1 VNLDDLARVHD
12 DDLSGE
18 PAGQAS
24 GAGAQTLLASIMSEP
39 PGRGDRPRATWL
51 RGPVP
56 WLASAASVVATVLVV
71 TMVTAPDE
79 QRPAPSPAAATGAQ
93 PSARQMLLSAATAVA
108 ATKAPVS
115 GAYWRTSTVS
125 GMDAISPDRGYVIR
139 RLSSKDQ
146 WLARRPGAQ
155 SWWITQSLGAKPL
168 TPEDQTAWRK
178 AGSPTQWKYPMD
190 MSGYVGA
197 NSSEV
202 VQAEAEEKTAAR
214 LRGKWKGS
222 GGDLTKE
229 LLTWDEIRRIPSGE
243 RELRAYLEQLIAAQT
258 KAGNSEQDPRSLEP
272 ALQETCM
279 QIVFGLPASPA
290 VRASA
295 YRILATMPEL
305 KSLGRVKD
313 PLGRTGEAFGY
324 QVAPELGRKDALEVA
339 WVIDPV
345 TGLPLAGL
353 TTTMV
358 ELAGGRTAKTTSFT
372 AYQQMGWTDAKP
384 SLPAKRD

>member
-1 VNLDDLARVHD
+1 MNLDDLARVHD
-12 DDLSGE
+12 EDLRGE
-18 PAGQAS
+18 PAGQTS

-39 PGRGDRPRATWL
+39 PARGGRPRATWL

-56 WLASAASVVATVLVV
+56 WLASAASVAATVLVV
-71 TMVTAPDE
+71 TMVTAPNE
-79 QRPAPSPAAATGAQ
+79 QRPAPPPAASSGAQ
-93 PSARQMLLSAATAVA
+93 PSARQMLLAAATAVA

-125 GMDAISPDRGYVIR
+125 GRDAISPDRGYVIR
-139 RLSSKDQ
+139 RLFSKDE

-155 SWWITQSLGAKPL
+155 SWWVTQSLGVKPL

-178 AGSPTQWKYPMD
+178 AGSPTRWKYPID
-190 MSGYVGA
+190 VTGYVGV

-202 VQAEAEEKTAAR
+202 VRAEAEEKTASR

-222 GGDLTKE
+222 GGSLTKE

-243 RELRAYLEQLIAAQT
+243 RELRAYLEQLLTAPA
-258 KAGNSEQDPRSLEP
+258 KGGSGQDPRRPDS
-272 ALQETCM
+272 ALQEACM
-279 QIVFGLPASPA
+279 QIVFALPVAPA

-324 QVAPELGRKDALEVA
+324 QMAPDFGRKTAFEVA
-339 WVIDPV
+339 LVIDPA
-345 TGLPLAGL
+345 TGLLLAR
-353 TTTMV
+353 TTTTTV
-358 ELAGGRTAKTTSFT
+358 ELTGGRTAKTTSFT
-372 AYQQMGWTDAKP
+372 AYQRMGWTDAKP

>member
-12 DDLSGE
+12 DDLGGE

-39 PGRGDRPRATWL
+39 PGRSGRPRATWL

-56 WLASAASVVATVLVV
+56 WLASAVSVVATVMVV

-79 QRPAPSPAAATGAQ
+79 QRPTPPQAASTGAQ
-93 PSARQMLLSAATAVA
+93 PSARQMLLAAATAVA
-108 ATKAPVS
+108 TTKAPVS

-139 RLSSKDQ
+139 RLFSKDE

-155 SWWITQSLGAKPL
+155 SWWVTQSLGAKPL
-168 TPEDQTAWRK
+168 TPEDQAAWRK
-178 AGSPTQWKYPMD
+178 AGSPTRWKYPLD

-202 VQAEAEEKTAAR
+202 VRAEAEKKTAAR

-222 GGDLTKE
+222 GGSLTKE

-243 RELRAYLEQLIAAQT
+243 RELRAYLEQLVTAPT
-258 KAGNSEQDPRSLEP
+258 KSGDSGQDPRSLEP
-272 ALQETCM
+272 ALQEACM

-295 YRILATMPEL
+295 YRLLATMPTL
-305 KSLGRVKD
+305 KSLGRMKD

-324 QVAPELGRKDALEVA
+324 QVAPGSGRKDPLEIA
-339 WVIDPV
+339 WVIDPA
-345 TGLPLAGL
+345 TGSPLARSM
-353 TTTMV
+353 TTTV
-358 ELAGGRTAKTTSFT
+358 ELTGGRTAKTTGFT
-372 AYQQMGWTDAKP
+372 AYRQMGWTDAKP

>member
-1 VNLDDLARVHD
+1 MNLDDLARVHD

-39 PGRGDRPRATWL
+39 PERGDRPRATWL
-51 RGPVP
+51 RGPIP
-56 WLASAASVVATVLVV
+56 WLASAASVVATVLLV

-79 QRPAPSPAAATGAQ
+79 QRPTPPPAASTGAQ
-93 PSARQMLLSAATAVA
+93 PSARQMLLAAATATT

-115 GAYWRTSTVS
+115 GAYWRTNTVS

-168 TPEDQTAWRK
+168 TPEDQAAWRK
-178 AGSPTQWKYPMD
+178 AGSPTRWKYPMD

-202 VQAEAEEKTAAR
+202 VRAEEEEKTATR
-214 LRGKWKGS
+214 LRGKWNGS

-243 RELRAYLEQLIAAQT
+243 RELRAYLEQRLTAQA
-258 KAGNSEQDPRSLEP
+258 KADYGQNPRSLEA
-272 ALQETCM
+272 ALQEACM

-324 QVAPELGRKDALEVA
+324 QVAPGSRWKNAIEVA
-339 WVIDPV
+339 AVIDPA
-345 TGLPLAGL
+345 TGLPLARL
-353 TTTMV
+353 TTTTV
-358 ELAGGRTAKTTSFT
+358 ELTGGRTAKTISFT
-372 AYQQMGWTDAKP
+372 AYRQMGWTNAKP
-384 SLPAKRD
+384 PLPAKRD

>member
-1 VNLDDLARVHD
+1 MNLDDLARVHD

-39 PGRGDRPRATWL
+39 PGRGDRPRARWL

-56 WLASAASVVATVLVV
+56 WLASAASVAATVLVV
-71 TMVTAPDE
+71 TMVTAPNE
-79 QRPAPSPAAATGAQ
+79 QRPAPPPAASPGAQ
-93 PSARQMLLSAATAVA
+93 PSARQMLLAAATAVAA

-115 GAYWRTSTVS
+115 GAYWRTTTTW

-139 RLSSKDQ
+139 RLFSKDE

-155 SWWITQSLGAKPL
+155 SWSITQSLGVKPL
-168 TPEDQTAWRK
+168 TPEDQAAWRK
-178 AGSPTQWKYPMD
+178 AGSPTRWKYPMD
-190 MSGYVGA
+190 MTGYVGV
-197 NSSEV
+197 NSEEV
-202 VQAEAEEKTAAR
+202 LRAEAEEKVASR
-214 LRGKWKGS
+214 LRGGWKGS
-222 GGDLTKE
+222 GGSLTKE
-229 LLTWDEIRRIPSGE
+229 PLTWDEIRHIPSGE
-243 RELRAYLEQLIAAQT
+243 RELRAYLEQLLTTPA
-258 KAGNSEQDPRSLEP
+258 KGGSGQDPRRPES
-272 ALQETCM
+272 ALQEACM
-279 QIVFGLPASPA
+279 QIVFALPVSPA

-324 QVAPELGRKDALEVA
+324 QMAPGSGRENAYEAVR
-339 WVIDPV
+339 VIDPT
-345 TGLPLAGL
+345 TGLPLAQWW
-353 TTTMV
+353 TTTV
-358 ELAGGRTAKTTSFT
+358 QLAGGRTAKTTSFT
-372 AYQQMGWTDAKP
+372 AYQRMGWTDAKP

>member
-1 VNLDDLARVHD
+1 MNLDDLARVHD
-12 DDLSGE
+12 EDLSGE

-56 WLASAASVVATVLVV
+56 WLTSAASVVATVLVV
-71 TMVTAPDE
+71 AMVTAPNA
-79 QRPAPSPAAATGAQ
+79 QQPAPPPAASPGAQ
-93 PSARQMLLSAATAVA
+93 PSARQMLLAAATTVAVA
-108 ATKAPVS
+108 VADPKAPVS

-125 GMDAISPDRGYVIR
+125 GRDVISPDRGYVIR

-146 WLARRPGAQ
+146 WLARRPGEQ
-155 SWWITQSLGAKPL
+155 SWWIKQSLGAKPL
-168 TPEDQTAWRK
+168 TPEDQTAWRE
-178 AGSPTQWKYPMD
+178 AGSPTRWKYPIGT
-190 MSGYVGA
+190 SG
-197 NSSEV
+197 SSEV
-202 VQAEAEEKTAAR
+202 VRAEAEEKTAAR

-222 GGDLTKE
+222 GGLLASD

-243 RELRAYLEQLIAAQT
+243 RELRAYLGQLITAQA
-258 KAGNSEQDPRSLEP
+258 KAGYSPQDPQSLE
-272 ALQETCM
+272 AVLQEVCM
-279 QIVFGLPASPA
+279 EIVFDLPASPA

-295 YRILATMPEL
+295 YRILATMPWM
-305 KSLGRVKD
+305 KSLGKVKD

-324 QVAPELGRKDALEVA
+324 QVAPDFGRKNALEVA
-339 WVIDPV
+339 LVIDPA
-345 TGLPLAGL
+345 TGLLLAR
-353 TTTMV
+353 TTTTTV

-372 AYQQMGWTDAKP
+372 AYQRMGWTDAKP

>member
-1 VNLDDLARVHD
+1 MNLDDLARVHD

-18 PAGQAS
+18 PAGQVS

-39 PGRGDRPRATWL
+39 PGRGGRPRTKWL

-56 WLASAASVVATVLVV
+56 WLASAASVAATVLLV
-71 TMVTAPDE
+71 TMVAAPNE
-79 QRPAPSPAAATGAQ
+79 QRPAPPPAASPGAQ
-93 PSARQMLLSAATAVA
+93 PSARQMLLAAATAVA

-125 GMDAISPDRGYVIR
+125 GRDVISPDHGYVIR

-155 SWWITQSLGAKPL
+155 SWWIKQPLGAKPL

-178 AGSPTQWKYPMD
+178 AGSPTRWKYPI
-190 MSGYVGA
+190 GA
-197 NSSEV
+197 GDSSEV
-202 VQAEAEEKTAAR
+202 VRAEAEEKTASR

-222 GGDLTKE
+222 GGLLASDP
-229 LLTWDEIRRIPSGE
+229 LTWDEIRRIPSGE
-243 RELRAYLEQLIAAQT
+243 RELRAYLGQLITAQA
-258 KAGNSEQDPRSLEP
+258 KAGYSPQDPRSLEA
-272 ALQETCM
+272 ALQEACM
-279 QIVFGLPASPA
+279 EIVFDLPASPA

-295 YRILATMPEL
+295 YRILATMPWM

-324 QVAPELGRKDALEVA
+324 QVAPDFGRKNALEVA
-339 WVIDPV
+339 LVIAPA
-345 TGLPLAGL
+345 TGLLLAR
-353 TTTMV
+353 TTTTTV
-358 ELAGGRTAKTTSFT
+358 ELTGGRTAKTTSFT
-372 AYQQMGWTDAKP
+372 AYQQTGWTDAKP

>member
-1 VNLDDLARVHD
+1 MDDLARVRD

-24 GAGAQTLLASIMSEP
+24 GAGAQALLASIMSEP
-39 PGRGDRPRATWL
+39 PGQGHRPRATWL
-51 RGPVP
+51 RGPIP

-79 QRPAPSPAAATGAQ
+79 QRPAPSPAASTSAQ
-93 PSARQMLLSAATAVA
+93 PSARQMLLSAAAAVT

-115 GAYWRTSTVS
+115 GTYWRTGTVS

-155 SWWITQSLGAKPL
+155 SWWITQFLGAKPL
-168 TPEDQTAWRK
+168 TPEDQAAWRK
-178 AGSPTQWKYPMD
+178 AGSPTRWKYPMD

-197 NSSEV
+197 SSSEV
-202 VQAEAEEKTAAR
+202 VRAEAEEKTATR

-222 GGDLTKE
+222 GGDLAKE
-229 LLTWDEIRRIPSGE
+229 LLTWEELRRVPSGE
-243 RELRAYLEQLIAAQT
+243 RELRAYLEQRLTSQT
-258 KAGNSEQDPRSLEP
+258 KADYGQDPRSLEA
-272 ALQETCM
+272 ALRELCIQV
-279 QIVFGLPASPA
+279 VFGLPVSPA

-295 YRILATMPEL
+295 YRILATMPTLE
-305 KSLGRVKD
+305 SLGRTKD

-324 QVAPELGRKDALEVA
+324 QVTPRFGQKSAIQVA
-339 WVIDPV
+339 WVIDPA
-345 TGLPLAGL
+345 TGLPLTRL
-353 TTTMV
+353 TTTTV
-358 ELAGGRTAKTTSFT
+358 ELAGGRIAKTTSFT
-372 AYQQMGWTDAKP
+372 AYQRVGWTDAEP
-384 SLPAKRD
+384 PLPAKRS